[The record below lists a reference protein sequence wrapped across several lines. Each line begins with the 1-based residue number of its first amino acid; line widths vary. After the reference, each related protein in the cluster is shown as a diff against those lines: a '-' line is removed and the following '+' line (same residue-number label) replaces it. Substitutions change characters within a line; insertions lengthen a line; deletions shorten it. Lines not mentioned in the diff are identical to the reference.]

1 MRKTDD
7 YFKELIIV
15 NSRRVYDSCATKDY
29 LENLRCYFTESNQSI
44 IEQSINIK
52 PKSIEIINVN
62 VDIDSAQFQNNLFLI
77 KQNFYFDAKFE
88 VEFLDSN
95 KTINSLCLFS
105 KKMTMYGSNINIK
118 EFSSKKEYNTVNK
131 LPTAIVRVSEPI
143 IFNSSLNDVVYA
155 DDLGKIPIIPHDISE
170 YFIENLAY
178 TNIKKYVNITLGLF
192 TITHIERNV
201 QMLIPCCD
209 FGKPKKEYIDEIDTK
224 EKFNKM
230 EFPIDNFF
238 PSNNT
243 FFSFN

>member
-1 MRKTDD
+1 MRKIDE

-29 LENLRCYFTESNQSI
+29 LENLRCYFTEPNQSI

-52 PKSIEIINVN
+52 PKNVEIIDVNVN
-62 VDIDSAQFQNNLFLI
+62 IEPAQFQNNLFII

-88 VEFLDSN
+88 VEFLNSN

-118 EFSSKKEYNTVNK
+118 EFSSKRENNTIDK

-143 IFNSSLNDVVYA
+143 IFSSNLNDVVYA
-155 DDLGKIPIIPHDISE
+155 DDLGKIPIIPQDILE
-170 YFIENLAY
+170 YFNEKLSYINV
-178 TNIKKYVNITLGLF
+178 KKYVNITLGLF

-230 EFPIDNFF
+230 DFPIDNFF

-243 FFSFN
+243 FVNFN